1 MIHEVQNDVYDQ
13 AINDSYHEID
23 DIFLLF
29 LPQKNS
35 FQGGTVRR
43 PPCTLNAADM
53 MLKMLMMIMLVVVM
67 MIIMATTMMMLMI
80 VA

>member
-1 MIHEVQNDVYDQ
+1 MPVLVRYLLVMRVIIMIHEVQNDQ

-35 FQGGTVRR
+35 F
-43 PPCTLNAADM
+43 
-53 MLKMLMMIMLVVVM
+53 
-67 MIIMATTMMMLMI
+67 
-80 VA
+80 